1 MDESPESI
9 VVCKDR
15 GVLKIGI
22 QRPEKLNAFTLSMY
36 EAMTEALAEAMRD
49 PQIRVV
55 LIHGTESCFSS
66 GNDLHDFAKNPPDG
80 ENSPVYRFLQSLSQL
95 EKPIIAMV
103 SGPAIGIGTTLLL
116 HCDLVYADETARLK
130 LPFVPLGL
138 CPEAAS
144 SYLLPRLVGYLQ
156 ASEMLLLGD
165 AINAERALQLG
176 LVNCVFPSEELLDR
190 VMEKA
195 GQLAALPPRAVCL
208 TKSLLKENNA
218 RSVAEVMSKEGKLFI
233 SQLEQPEAQEAISAF
248 VAGRQPNFS

>member
-1 MDESPESI
+1 MDENPDFI
-9 VVCKDR
+9 KVCKDQ

-36 EAMTEALAEAMRD
+36 EAMTEALAEAMCD

-55 LIHGTESCFSS
+55 LIHGTETCFSS
-66 GNDLHDFAKNPPDG
+66 GNDLHDFAQNPPDG
-80 ENSPVYRFLQSLSQL
+80 ENSLVYRFLRSLSQL

-156 ASEMLLLGD
+156 ASEMLLLGET
-165 AINAERALQLG
+165 INAERALQLG
-176 LVNCVFPSEELLDR
+176 LVNCVFPSGELLDR
-190 VMEKA
+190 VMAKA
-195 GQLAALPPRAVCL
+195 CQLAALPPRAVCL
-208 TKSLLKENNA
+208 TKSLLKENHA
-218 RSVAEVMSKEGKLFI
+218 RLVAEVMSKEGKLFI

>member
-1 MDESPESI
+1 MDGNPEFI
-9 VVCKDR
+9 KVCKDQ

-22 QRPEKLNAFTLSMY
+22 QRPEKLNAFTFTMY

-49 PQIRVV
+49 RHIRVV
-55 LIHGTESCFSS
+55 LIHGTETCFSS

-80 ENSPVYRFLQSLSQL
+80 ENSPVFRFLHSLSQF

-116 HCDLVYADETARLK
+116 HCDLVYTDETARLK

-156 ASEMLLLGD
+156 ASEMLLLGE

-176 LVNCVFPSEELLDR
+176 LVNCVFPGGELYDR

-195 GQLAALPPRAVCL
+195 RRLAALPPRAVCL
-208 TKSLLKENNA
+208 TKSLLKENHT
-218 RSVAEVMSKEGKLFI
+218 RLVAEVMSKEGKLFI

-248 VAGRQPNFS
+248 VEGRQPNFS

>member
-1 MDESPESI
+1 MDESPEFI
-9 VVCKDR
+9 KVCKDR

-36 EAMTEALAEAMRD
+36 EAMTEALTEAARD

-55 LIHGTESCFSS
+55 LIHGTETCFSS
-66 GNDLHDFAKNPPDG
+66 GNDLHDFAQNPPDG
-80 ENSPVYRFLQSLSQL
+80 ENSPVFRFLQSLSQL

-116 HCDLVYADETARLK
+116 HCDLVYVDETVKLK

-156 ASEMLLLGD
+156 ASEMLLLGETIKAD
-165 AINAERALQLG
+165 RALQLG
-176 LVNCVFPSEELLDR
+176 LVNCVFPSEELSDR

-195 GQLAALPPRAVCL
+195 YQLAALPPRAVCL
-208 TKSLLKENNA
+208 TKSLLKESHA
-218 RSVAEVMSKEGKLFI
+218 RSVADVMSKEGKLFI

-248 VAGRQPNFS
+248 IEGRQPNFS